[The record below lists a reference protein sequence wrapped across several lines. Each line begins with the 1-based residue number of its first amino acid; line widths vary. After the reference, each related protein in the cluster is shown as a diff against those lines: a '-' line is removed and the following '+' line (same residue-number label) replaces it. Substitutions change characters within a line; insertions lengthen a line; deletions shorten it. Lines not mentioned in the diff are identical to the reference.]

1 MTSQNIIKRIMIS
14 PRFINDQKYIINKI
28 YEKEKKC
35 NLEGY
40 IEKINKIN
48 SIKFNKFYEQ
58 NFSGS
63 ILVDVDFNADIVNL
77 NIGEIVKCKVI
88 KSDEDGI
95 VAEGTYPIYIII
107 DGEFENLSFI
117 NVNDIIDVEIL
128 KREISISRNIIKAVA
143 KYVGKREPEDPK
155 EEEDPE
161 EEED

>member
-1 MTSQNIIKRIMIS
+1 MKNQNIIKRIMIS
-14 PRFINDQKYIINKI
+14 PQFINDQQYIINKI
-28 YEKEKKC
+28 HEKEKKC

-40 IEKINKIN
+40 IEKINSIN
-48 SIKFNKFYEQ
+48 SIKFNKFYQQ

-77 NIGEIVKCKVI
+77 NIGEIAKCKVI

-95 VAEGTYPIYIII
+95 VAQGTFPIYIII

-117 NVNDIIDVEIL
+117 NVGDIIDVEIL

-143 KYVGKREPEDPK
+143 KYVPTDENNEKDLSE
-155 EEEDPE
+155 
-161 EEED
+161 